1 MEAGGRRSSSHLFL
15 VRLWAQPDLRGRP
28 NWRGKL
34 QHIPSGE
41 AHSFED
47 WTSLVVFLLLLSGG
61 AGTGAGE
68 PMPPGAAPST
78 TPPEPP
84 DLHRTSALSVEIVC
98 DTKGKDD
105 EA

>member
-15 VRLWAQPDLRGRP
+15 VRIWAQPDLRGLP
-28 NWRGKL
+28 TWRGKL

-61 AGTGAGE
+61 ARTGVGE
-68 PMPPGAAPST
+68 PMPPDVVPSIAW
-78 TPPEPP
+78 PEPVDQV
-84 DLHRTSALSVEIVC
+84 DLPCTTILSEGSF
-98 DTKGKDD
+98 KSGGS
-105 EA
+105 

>member
-15 VRLWAQPDLRGRP
+15 VRIWTQPDLHGLP
-28 NWRGKL
+28 SWRGKL

-61 AGTGAGE
+61 AGSGAVE
-68 PMPPGAAPST
+68 PMPQGVAPST
-78 TPPEPP
+78 ALPEPL
-84 DLHRTSALSVEIVC
+84 DLHCTAALSVEAVC

-105 EA
+105 DS